1 MEDIFNH
8 IMFLVGSPGD
18 SENKESVCKAGDLSQ
33 SLDSEDLLEKE
44 MATHP
49 SMLAWRTPK
58 DRGAWRVTTS
68 AITKSQTRLRDQTI
82 LKVLNLKGITLSH
95 SYRHKK
101 WQNRQNLLSCQ
112 GLKGTL

>member
-44 MATHP
+44 MANHP
-49 SMLAWRTPK
+49 AFLPGDHPWTEEP
-58 DRGAWRVTTS
+58 GGV
-68 AITKSQTRLRDQTI
+68 
-82 LKVLNLKGITLSH
+82 
-95 SYRHKK
+95 
-101 WQNRQNLLSCQ
+101 
-112 GLKGTL
+112 